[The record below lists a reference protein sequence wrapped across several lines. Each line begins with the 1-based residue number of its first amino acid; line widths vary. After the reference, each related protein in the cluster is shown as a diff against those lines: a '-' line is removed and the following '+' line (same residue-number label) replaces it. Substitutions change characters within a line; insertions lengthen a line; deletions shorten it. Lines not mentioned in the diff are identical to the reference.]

1 MCINTFKNKLG
12 RALAGFLCIVLLAG
26 GMIQTVYA
34 DEAYSSYISL
44 PPVKL
49 DLKDSYFSYIQKY
62 QSEKHPEQPIVI
74 KASGYSGSDYRPQK
88 TADTL
93 QTSES
98 GYVEWEFNVKSSGL
112 YYIKLDYLATSG
124 KSSSVVR
131 SIKLDG
137 ELPFEEAR
145 SVEFNRVWIDKKDA
159 QGNTCLLYTSRCV

>member
-49 DLKDSYFSYIQKY
+49 DLKGSYFSYIQKY

-74 KASGYSGSDYRPQK
+74 KASGDTAALIIVLKRQPTPCKQARAVMLNGS
-88 TADTL
+88 L
-93 QTSES
+93 M
-98 GYVEWEFNVKSSGL
+98 
-112 YYIKLDYLATSG
+112 
-124 KSSSVVR
+124 
-131 SIKLDG
+131 
-137 ELPFEEAR
+137 
-145 SVEFNRVWIDKKDA
+145 
-159 QGNTCLLYTSRCV
+159 